1 MLFIYSPAK
10 VVIIFVPARE
20 RIKKMVHELLNMNHS
35 HNFTNVKIK
44 GKSCRDFSPNQE
56 TEQGFIG
63 KENRKKMV

>member
-1 MLFIYSPAK
+1 
-10 VVIIFVPARE
+10 
-20 RIKKMVHELLNMNHS
+20 MNHS

-63 KENRKKMV
+63 KEKRKKMV